1 FFTARSE
8 PITNIDSLSQHVRF
22 LILSLPDNGLLK
34 FSPFAIEK
42 TLKSIGGSPKTV
54 KRLKSGDLLIETSS
68 AVQTKSFL
76 LSEKFLDHPL
86 SITIHRGLNSSR
98 GVVSEDEL
106 VGSSEAEILEGLSSQ
121 GVIAV
126 RRINIKRE
134 GKLIPTKHLI
144 LTFNTTKL
152 PTTIKAGF
160 LSCPV
165 KPYIPN
171 PLRCFNCQKFG
182 HSKTAC
188 RGKLTC
194 SKCSTVG
201 HSFNDCTSSDIKC
214 RNCTQAHTADSKLCP
229 QFKTEKKIQELRVKK
244 NIPYSEAKK
253 LIPDQ
258 NLETYAKTV
267 KTYLPQNIQPE
278 KQTTKIHCPTCCCQ
292 PVTPNKSPI
301 KTRSPSTSTVFE
313 KTQLPTTS
321 QVTDKPQASGL
332 RSATASPRKLT
343 SKTSESTKQLKKSEQ
358 WERAKES
365 KAAKRA
371 RVLTEKRKQNST
383 LHKKESLR
391 KEDFLK
397 EPVKASNVD
406 SDPPFNFHPTDE
418 DDMSTSGTDDPPSSS
433 RQEI

>member
-1 FFTARSE
+1 MGFFVARSE

-76 LSEKFLDHPL
+76 LAEKFLDHHL
-86 SITIHRGLNSSR
+86 SVTIHRGLNSSR

-106 VGSSEAEILEGLSSQ
+106 VGSSEAEILKGLSSQ

-134 GKLIPTKHLI
+134 GTIIPTKHLI

-201 HSFNDCTSSDIKC
+201 HSCNDCTSSDIK
-214 RNCTQAHTADSKLCP
+214 
-229 QFKTEKKIQELRVKK
+229 
-244 NIPYSEAKK
+244 Y
-253 LIPDQ
+253 Q
-258 NLETYAKTV
+258 NLQTYAKTV

-278 KQTTKIHCPTCCCQ
+278 KQATRIHCPTCCCQ
-292 PVTPNKSPI
+292 PVKPSKSPI
-301 KTRSPSTSTVFE
+301 KTSSPSSSTVFE
-313 KTQLPTTS
+313 KTQLPTTN

-332 RSATASPRKLT
+332 RSTTASPRKLT
-343 SKTSESTKQLKKSEQ
+343 SKTSENTKQLKKSEQ

-371 RVLTEKRKQNST
+371 RVLAEKRKQTST
-383 LHKKESLR
+383 SHKKESLS

>member
-1 FFTARSE
+1 M
-8 PITNIDSLSQHVRF
+8 
-22 LILSLPDNGLLK
+22 
-34 FSPFAIEK
+34 
-42 TLKSIGGSPKTV
+42 
-54 KRLKSGDLLIETSS
+54 
-68 AVQTKSFL
+68 
-76 LSEKFLDHPL
+76 DHPL
-86 SITIHRGLNSSR
+86 SVTIHRGLNSSR

-106 VGSSEAEILEGLSSQ
+106 VGSSEAEILKGLSSQ

-134 GKLIPTKHLI
+134 GKIIPTKHLI

-201 HSFNDCTSSDIKC
+201 HSCNDCTSSDIKC

-258 NLETYAKTV
+258 NLQTYAKTV

-278 KQTTKIHCPTCCCQ
+278 KQATRIHCPTCCCQ
-292 PVTPNKSPI
+292 PVTPIKSPI
-301 KTRSPSTSTVFE
+301 KTSSPSTSTVFE
-313 KTQLPTTS
+313 KNPA
-321 QVTDKPQASGL
+321 TDNQP
-332 RSATASPRKLT
+332 
-343 SKTSESTKQLKKSEQ
+343 ENTKQLKKSEQ

-371 RVLTEKRKQNST
+371 RVLTEKRKQTST

-406 SDPPFNFHPTDE
+406 SDPPFNFHPTDG